1 MDFIVKFV
9 VIFICIY
16 FVVIY
21 ICIYILGN
29 FIDYDEDFLWLVSKI
44 LYEI

>member
-44 LYEI
+44 

>member
-9 VIFICIY
+9 VIFTCTY

-21 ICIYILGN
+21 TCIYILGN
-29 FIDYDEDFLWLVSKI
+29 FTDYDEDFLWLVSKI
-44 LYEI
+44 LHEI